1 MAKSSIRFERS
12 FGVLIPGISRHSSMK
27 RDNLPITNG
36 MIARV
41 TRLDRFRSARFDWR
55 RGREREREKREEEKK
70 EKKKKRSEGRASIF
84 WQLRNNKNSFSTVVM
99 ESDAGNGGSRINS
112 PSYF

>member
-41 TRLDRFRSARFDWR
+41 TRLDRFRSAR
-55 RGREREREKREEEKK
+55 GSIGGGGGGKKKREREEKK
-70 EKKKKRSEGRASIF
+70 RRKKRKNATKGE
-84 WQLRNNKNSFSTVVM
+84 QLDFLAAAKIIKIVFPPR
-99 ESDAGNGGSRINS
+99 
-112 PSYF
+112 

>member
-41 TRLDRFRSARFDWR
+41 TRLDRFRSAR
-55 RGREREREKREEEKK
+55 GSIGGGGEKEREKKERKK
-70 EKKKKRSEGRASIF
+70 KKKKR
-84 WQLRNNKNSFSTVVM
+84 KNAAKGERRFF
-99 ESDAGNGGSRINS
+99 GSCEIIKIVFPPR
-112 PSYF
+112 

>member
-41 TRLDRFRSARFDWR
+41 TRLDRFRSAR
-55 RGREREREKREEEKK
+55 GSIGGGGEKKREREEKK
-70 EKKKKRSEGRASIF
+70 RRKKRKNATKGE
-84 WQLRNNKNSFSTVVM
+84 QLDFLAAAKIIKIVFPPR
-99 ESDAGNGGSRINS
+99 
-112 PSYF
+112 